1 MFGLDVSPEVG
12 LVGGLIMTLTAGIS
26 RPQVVNVSFMLDET
40 VRPGCLELALI
51 TRILDSLVN
60 SADVP
65 LKLVSSSGLELT
77 EVAGVGL
84 SVVD

>member
-26 RPQVVNVSFMLDET
+26 RPQLVSVSFMLDET
-40 VRPGCLELALI
+40 MRPGCLELALI

-60 SADVP
+60 SADVH
-65 LKLVSSSGLELT
+65 LELVRSCGLELT